1 MGLGSLS
8 NITKNYTK
16 IKVHISNEGEIVTI
30 EKEEDGL
37 WKTDSKLITLFERLP
52 KILKIQKEAIIT
64 IIQ

>member
-8 NITKNYTK
+8 NIVKNYTK